1 MPVDRCSS
9 FYFFYRIE
17 LLFTFGRGTLSWSSA
32 YPEKGED
39 LISSGSRSLAFFR
52 SQGIPLSF

>member
-9 FYFFYRIE
+9 FYFFFYRIS
-17 LLFTFGRGTLSWSSA
+17 LLFTFGRGTLSWSSV

-39 LISSGSRSLAFFR
+39 LD
-52 SQGIPLSF
+52 GILIRNIEFHLFKKNS